1 MQKLDKNKKY
11 GKEILYIV
19 LISIIVILLAI
30 IIFSIS
36 KLKKIEKLDVLK
48 GNNENLGIEDNFEE
62 EKLR

>member
-1 MQKLDKNKKY
+1 MQKLDKNKKH
-11 GKEILYIV
+11 GRERLYIF

-36 KLKKIEKLDVLK
+36 KLKKIEKQDVLK
-48 GNNENLGIEDNFEE
+48 GKNENLGIEDNFEE